1 MMPDRPFGPA
11 NMTPGTLRIVRY
23 AMLVFV
29 LGFGAFAYYQGTHRV
44 PLAPGEQGADPNV
57 LRWVGLGLCAIVV
70 AGITVIRRV
79 REEQTDS
86 AKRSTL
92 ALVGSA
98 LAEGTALFGAII
110 MFLGGDV
117 VVWVIGTVLLV
128 STFTLLPADPEEA

>member
-1 MMPDRPFGPA
+1 MPPDRPFGPA
-11 NMTPGTLRIVRY
+11 PMNASTLRIVRY

-29 LGFGAFAYYQGTHRV
+29 LGFGAFAYYQSTQRV
-44 PLAPGEQGADPNV
+44 PLSPEEGGADPNL

-70 AGITVIRRV
+70 AGITVMRRIR
-79 REEQTDS
+79 EQADET
-86 AKRSTL
+86 KRSTL

-98 LAEGTALFGAII
+98 LAESAAMFGAVI

-128 STFTLLPADPEEA
+128 STFTLLPADPEQA

>member
-1 MMPDRPFGPA
+1 M
-11 NMTPGTLRIVRY
+11 RY

-44 PLAPGEQGADPNV
+44 PLAPGEEGGSDPNL

-70 AGITVIRRV
+70 AGIAVIRRV
-79 REEQTDS
+79 REQADT

-92 ALVGSA
+92 ALVGSS
-98 LAEGTALFGAII
+98 LAEGSAMFGAVI

-117 VVWVIGTVLLV
+117 VVWVVGTVLLIA
-128 STFTLLPADPEEA
+128 TFTMLPADPEQA